1 MSKKIFEILFFC
13 FIFTVSTLYP
23 AEIFTW
29 EKILNETKTKNPTLL
44 KSRQLL
50 EQAQLEYKISYSN
63 FLPKISASAEI
74 SRSGSDFLET
84 GTRYSAN
91 ISGRL
96 SLFNGFGD
104 LAQLKIKQIELKIA
118 QEQFKRTF
126 ADVVYNLRKSFI
138 NLLWE
143 QKNVELAKN
152 IYSRKKEI
160 YELIKLRYEAGK
172 EDKGTLLKIEADL
185 LNSEFELKKS
195 SRDKIVYLTQ
205 LLKDIG
211 IESLDSSKDIIV
223 EGTFDTEIP
232 QSKPNFLDLINDI
245 PEYKIAQLKLQ
256 KSYQEII
263 YSKSLLYPEISL
275 SATLSS
281 SGTEFPSNFQNR
293 SLGLGLAIPIFS
305 GGKNYYN
312 IIISEK
318 NKLVQEQTFNEL
330 KLQLLS
336 SLESCYNTLIDDYEN
351 VKIREKYLQ
360 ASQEQIRIVTLKY
373 LNGLVSYYDW
383 YSIENEYINSQKSF
397 LNSQKNVAISLATW
411 KNFLGIGE

>member
-1 MSKKIFEILFFC
+1 MIKRIFEILPFC

-44 KSRQLL
+44 KSKQLL

-84 GTRYSAN
+84 DTRYSAN

-138 NLLWE
+138 NLLWA

-312 IIISEK
+312 TIISEK

-336 SLESCYNTLIDDYEN
+336 SLELCYNTLIDDYEN

-360 ASQEQIRIVTLKY
+360 ASQEQIKIVTLKY